1 MSVKQGSIS
10 VSGSGNHYFNNYTTT
25 AFYYELAIGFPAAK
39 ISLVNDSN
47 SDPVQVSFDSATLHY
62 QVAGGEY
69 KDLIANGVT
78 SVYVRAITGG
88 EKVRVTAE

>member
-1 MSVKQGSIS
+1 MSVKQGQISIG
-10 VSGSGNHYFNNYTTT
+10 GSGNHYFNDYTTT
-25 AFYYELAIGFPAAK
+25 NLYAELSIGFPASK

-47 SDPVQVSFDSATLHY
+47 SDPVQVSFDGATLHY
-62 QVAGGEY
+62 QVAAGEY

-78 SVYVRAITGG
+78 SVYIKATAGG